1 MSGFQFEKENVLD
14 ARLVNEGAKVEMV
27 RGSASTSKNTIQVS
41 GGSPNTSAFQWN
53 VPITSSGLALD
64 TFFYGEYQLTFD
76 ISIANTGVAAIS
88 TGAGPFLRPG
98 VNFSMAPYPV
108 SSLMG
113 NSSISINE
121 QQIMAYDVG
130 QYRELLLRMTDTQ
143 KLNPDQFCPSLVES
157 SYAHYAD
164 AYLTNSNASSSFA
177 DHILGTGIIPNGAF
191 PIINAPVP
199 ATGGYISN
207 AGGVAMADN
216 GSGIIRVIVNVSEP
230 LLIAPCSWDRLKD
243 SDGPCPFYVRTLN
256 ITCPINVNANRFFR
270 FNESFAL
277 DTTAN
282 TARINVTGVS
292 LVSCSNA
299 LLHYT
304 TLQPALLEGYSL
316 PMLSVHHTMDIVT
329 NNVISPTA
337 FAATRLATVPVSL
350 TNQNVTGMPRY
361 IVIGAKKDARA
372 TPTIGAVAGS
382 GYSYSDASWF
392 FPISNLVVSLGN
404 EQNIMATYSQQDL
417 FAMSRKNGLK
427 CDYVTFTGL
436 SQTLGTVGAFPN
448 SSVPVQ
454 LCSSPI
460 IIDVRDLK
468 LPYNIVNGS
477 SGNFVFNFTA
487 TIQNTE
493 TTNNGATWGTSSPM
507 LAVAFLYDSYI
518 CTDASTLMTV
528 VKRSFLSPTDPLEP
542 AQIKS
547 EAEVAPDGAVVG
559 GAIHRMRASHAG
571 PTNLSK
577 SAAVARLNKRIM

>member
-1 MSGFQFEKENVLD
+1 MSGFTFEKENVLD

-41 GGSPNTSAFQWN
+41 GGSPNTSSFQWN
-53 VPITSSGLALD
+53 VPLTSSGLALD

-76 ISIANTGVAAIS
+76 ITIANSGAAAVS
-88 TGAGPFLRPG
+88 TAAGPFLRPG

-121 QQIMAYDVG
+121 QQIMSYDVG

-143 KLNPDQFCPSLVES
+143 KLNPDQFCPSLVET

-164 AYLTNSNASSSFA
+164 AYLTNANPMSSYADASFGTSF
-177 DHILGTGIIPNGAF
+177 IPNGAF

-199 ATGGYISN
+199 TTPGYISN
-207 AGGVAMADN
+207 AGGVALATGD
-216 GSGIIRVIVNVSEP
+216 SGKIQVIVNVSEP

-243 SDGPCPFYVRTLN
+243 NDGPCPFYVRSLN

-270 FNESFAL
+270 FNESFQL
-277 DTTAN
+277 DTTEAN
-282 TARINVTGVS
+282 VNARINVTSVT
-292 LVSCSNA
+292 LVGCSNA

-329 NNVISPTA
+329 NNVISPSA
-337 FAATRLATVPVSL
+337 FAATQLATVDVSL

-361 IVIGAKKDARA
+361 VVVGAKKDARA
-372 TPTIGAVAGS
+372 SSASG
-382 GYSYSDASWF
+382 GYSFSDASWF
-392 FPISNLVVSLGN
+392 FPISKLVVSLGN
-404 EQNIMATYSQQDL
+404 EQNILATYEQEDL
-417 FAMSRKNGLK
+417 FIMSRKNGLK

-436 SQTLGTVGAFPN
+436 SQTLGNPAGGFAN
-448 SSVPVQ
+448 SAVPVQ

-477 SGNFVFNFTA
+477 SGNFTFNITA
-487 TIQNTE
+487 TVQNNE
-493 TTNNGATWGTSSPM
+493 TTNNGATWGTSKPM

-518 CTDASTLMTV
+518 VSDAATLMTT

-547 EAEVAPDGAVVG
+547 EAEVSPDGAVVG